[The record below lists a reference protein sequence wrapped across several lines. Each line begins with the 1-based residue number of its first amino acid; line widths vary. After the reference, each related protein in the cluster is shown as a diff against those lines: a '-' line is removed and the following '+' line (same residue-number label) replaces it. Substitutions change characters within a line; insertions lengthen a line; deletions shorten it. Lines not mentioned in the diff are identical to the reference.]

1 MKGKY
6 FLSSKEI
13 VTQAKWDKGT
23 VVKPGRLDG
32 RAWGKSPMN
41 DPIGAE
47 QGLSGGNHPW
57 LRDLQNQDSGHRNP

>member
-1 MKGKY
+1 M
-6 FLSSKEI
+6 
-13 VTQAKWDKGT
+13 TQAKWDNGA

-32 RAWGKSPMN
+32 RAWGKPFMD

-57 LRDLQNQDSGHRNP
+57 MRDLQNQDFYGSHF